1 MVNVTVLDNGK
12 PWSKRSFGFRMFE
25 FIEFDH
31 FLIFSSLAGLMMN
44 TDMTVLRDVPQCSA
58 LAGAVPCNLIDFAG
72 VTTAFG
78 FAVKMEELYE

>member
-1 MVNVTVLDNGK
+1 
-12 PWSKRSFGFRMFE
+12 
-25 FIEFDH
+25 
-31 FLIFSSLAGLMMN
+31 MMN

-58 LAGAVPCNLIDFAG
+58 MAGAVPCNLIDFSG

>member
-1 MVNVTVLDNGK
+1 MFKVLFILLK
-12 PWSKRSFGFRMFE
+12 LLFR
-25 FIEFDH
+25 
-31 FLIFSSLAGLMMN
+31 SLAGLMMN

-58 LAGAVPCNLIDFAG
+58 MAGAVPCNLIDFSG